1 MRVALGQFK
10 SRAIG
15 SFDEFADHVR
25 WHIDGARWQEADIIV
40 FPEYFTSELLT
51 ALPEA
56 KGVKSGDFSPVM
68 ERYASEFTEAYR
80 SMLREF
86 ARESNIHIVAGSHFY
101 LDESDGKYYNSSLF
115 VDPSGRIEEQRK
127 THRAYELVYNRAAM
141 TPGDDLRVFD
151 TPWCRMGITICY
163 DSAFPEVGR
172 VLALQGAELLM
183 LPSCV
188 FNEYG
193 VTRLNA
199 YATSRAI
206 ENQCFV
212 ANSQLAGELTV
223 PEDKPIVYRGQSAI
237 HTPADPAFGARDG
250 IAVQTTADLE
260 QVVSA
265 DLDRGAL
272 RDYRK
277 NAVPNMLPDRRPEL
291 YGPLVEAIK

>member
-10 SRAIG
+10 SRPID

-25 WHIDGARWQEADIIV
+25 WHIDGARWQEADLIV

-56 KGVKSGDFSPVM
+56 KGVKSNDFAPVM
-68 ERYASEFTEAYR
+68 ERYAAEFTLAYR
-80 SMLREF
+80 NMLKEF

-101 LDESDGKYYNSSLF
+101 LDESDGKCYNSSLF

-141 TPGDDLRVFD
+141 TPGDELRVFD

-163 DSAFPEVGR
+163 DAAFPEVAR
-172 VLALQGAELLM
+172 VLTLKGAELLV

-193 VTRLNA
+193 MLRLNA
-199 YATSRAI
+199 YSASRAI

-212 ANSQLAGELTV
+212 ANSQLAGGLTV
-223 PEDKPIVYRGQSAI
+223 PVDEPIVYRGQSAI
-237 HTPADPAFGARDG
+237 HTPADRAFGRSDG
-250 IAVQTTADLE
+250 IAVGTTADLE

-265 DLDRGAL
+265 DLDMEAL

-277 NAVPNMLPDRRPEL
+277 NAVPNMLPERRPEL
-291 YGPLVEAIK
+291 YGPLVDAIK